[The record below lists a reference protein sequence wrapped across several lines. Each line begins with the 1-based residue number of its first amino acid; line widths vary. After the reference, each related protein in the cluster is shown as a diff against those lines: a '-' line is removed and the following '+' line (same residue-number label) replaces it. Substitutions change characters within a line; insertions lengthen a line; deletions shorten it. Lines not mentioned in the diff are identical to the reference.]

1 MSGQPVIKQPGSRSC
16 FVCGRENPH
25 GLKLEF
31 FTQAPGVVVA
41 NYTVSPD
48 YQGYPGVVH
57 GGIIASMLDEATGR
71 SVMDGSPSG
80 FTVTS
85 QLSIRYRKPV
95 PVGQPIQ
102 VIGRA
107 GDRRGRVSK
116 ATGEIRGQDGAIL
129 AVADAVMVDIPESAV
144 AGMDPELIGWKV
156 YPDQPEESV

>member
-1 MSGQPVIKQPGSRSC
+1 MNKQPGSRSC

-31 FTQAPGVVVA
+31 YTLEPGVVVA
-41 NYTVSPD
+41 DYTVSPD

-71 SVMDGSPSG
+71 SVMESTPSG

-95 PVGQPIQ
+95 PVGQPIR
-102 VIGRA
+102 VVGRA
-107 GDRRGRVSK
+107 GPRQGRVSK
-116 ATGEIRGQDGAIL
+116 ATGEIVNQEGTVL
-129 AVADAVMVDIPESAV
+129 AEAEAVMVDIPESNV
-144 AGMDPELIGWKV
+144 AEMDTDLIGWKV
-156 YPDQPEESV
+156 YPDQTEE